1 MKILLTLTA
10 VVFSLGVMAQEDLN
24 SMKQKANSHID
35 KKMSSLRTA
44 KDCVGNASSQEA
56 FKACKYDMHE
66 DMKAQKMEKMEEL
79 KNQKES
85 ED

>member
-1 MKILLTLTA
+1 MKILITLTA
-10 VVFSLGVMAQEDLN
+10 AVFSFGVMAQEDLN

-35 KKMSSLRTA
+35 KKMTTLRTA
-44 KDCVGNASSQEA
+44 KDCVNNAGTQDA

-79 KNQKES
+79 KDKKES